1 MLSRNCKQ
9 NTIVTQRGEAEL
21 QKLLGNANKALE
33 RESGYCQRRLQM
45 ADVSKK
51 EIIQKMEELKDG
63 ARFCLCPTYGGSGD
77 H

>member
-1 MLSRNCKQ
+1 
-9 NTIVTQRGEAEL
+9 
-21 QKLLGNANKALE
+21 
-33 RESGYCQRRLQM
+33 M